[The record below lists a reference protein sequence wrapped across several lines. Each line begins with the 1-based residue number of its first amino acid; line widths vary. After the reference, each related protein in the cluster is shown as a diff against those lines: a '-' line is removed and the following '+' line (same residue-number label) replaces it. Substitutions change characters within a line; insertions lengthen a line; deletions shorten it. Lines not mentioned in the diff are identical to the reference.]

1 MNLRFAFFGTPEIS
15 VVILNHLEKAG
26 FLPSLIISSPDKTK
40 GRGLELSMPETKKWA
55 LAQNIEVLQPLKLD
69 DETYEKITSL
79 GQWDIFIVC
88 AYGKIIPQKFLDIAK
103 KGNINVHPSLLPKYR
118 GPSPIQ
124 AQILSDE
131 KEVGTTIM
139 LMDALMDHGAILAQ
153 KKIDVEM
160 PKKFEDLIEVLADES
175 GKLLVETLPKYL
187 SGEINGKKQN
197 HQKATVCKMIKK
209 EHGLLDLSGNPREN
223 YLKFLALNPW
233 PSTYFLQ
240 NIKGKDVRIKIT
252 DADFVDGQFI
262 IKKII
267 PEGKHEMSYEDF
279 KRGIK

>member
-1 MNLRFAFFGTPEIS
+1 MKFAFFGTPEIA
-15 VVILNHLEKAG
+15 VKILDHLEKAG
-26 FLPSLIISSPDKTK
+26 FLPSLIVCSPDKTK

-55 LAQNIEVLQPLKLD
+55 LARNIEVFQPIKLD
-69 DETYEKITSL
+69 DEAYEKIKSL
-79 GQWDIFIVC
+79 GPWDLFIVT
-88 AYGKIIPQKFLDIAK
+88 AYGKIIGQRFLDIPV

-124 AQILSDE
+124 AQILADE

-153 KKIDVEM
+153 KNIDLEM
-160 PKKFEDLIEVLADES
+160 PQKFESLIKVLAEES

-187 SGEINGKKQN
+187 DGKINAIEQD
-197 HQKATVCKMIKK
+197 HDKATICKMIKK
-209 EHGLLDLSGNPREN
+209 EHGLIDLNANSKEN

-233 PSTYFLQ
+233 PSTYFIK
-240 NIKGKDVRIKIT
+240 NINGKDIRIKIT
-252 DADFVDGQFI
+252 DADFIDEQFV

-267 PEGKHEMSYEDF
+267 PEGKREMSYEDF
-279 KRGIK
+279 MRNVKS